1 MNNTVGYN
9 FPANSYDRQ
18 QGLGENSMIEGK
30 LMFKHTKNM
39 KKHYKLL
46 SLSVACL
53 CSMSAQAAE
62 EQFNGALRAANAGNV
77 GQLQQY
83 QSAMQN
89 DVLGYYPEY
98 WILNQNLGSQPASQ
112 IISFAQRY
120 PQSAMAEKLAADYVE
135 EKVKMADFSTAQ
147 PVLQYVTNADPAE
160 ACAVAQVR
168 AKSGD
173 QLVYAEFKDV
183 WLTTN
188 SQPESC
194 TGLGRMMLSSPLMTN
209 EDRQQRL
216 WVQLRAG
223 QSGQAIATAQGLE
236 LNLSLAQL
244 NTIQANPTNYLW
256 SAPKS
261 TATDH
266 AYLIYALGRLAD
278 SDLDSAMSIVK
289 RTAEGTPVQVQKT
302 LFRTV
307 GYIGGTTVMKN
318 NFNREVLN
326 YLDASYGLP
335 FSPEEAEIY
344 ARQAIRFSAWES
356 LIRAIDAM
364 SVNQKQEDRWQY
376 WLARASEQRTDRAS
390 KQAAESIY
398 KKLAV
403 GEDYHNLLARD
414 KLGQLTAST
423 PNSAQPSSQAMQRLN
438 QDIHFRRAFA
448 LRNINAPE
456 NYINREWNWAVR
468 QAYLRKD
475 DDLLLAA
482 AKRAMDMGWYDRAI
496 YAADRTADKH
506 NYNYRYPMPHQNYVV
521 SHSRNAGIDAAWAY
535 GLMRQE
541 SRFNTGARSHV
552 GAGGL
557 MQIMPDTAKL
567 VARQMGETYNPAALT
582 DMNTNIRYGTYYLS
596 TIQRQLSNS
605 PVLATAGYNA
615 GPNRARRW
623 QPEFQ
628 SIAADQYTET
638 IPLLETR
645 DYVKHVMTNATYYGI
660 LLGQGAQS
668 VGKRM
673 QAIPLR
679 NTP

>member
-1 MNNTVGYN
+1 M
-9 FPANSYDRQ
+9 
-18 QGLGENSMIEGK
+18 L
-30 LMFKHTKNM
+30 KHTKTM
-39 KKHYKLL
+39 YKYYKLIT
-46 SLSVACL
+46 LSVACI
-53 CSMSAQAAE
+53 CSASTQAAE
-62 EQFNGALRAANAGNV
+62 EQFNDALRAANAGNTEL
-77 GQLQQY
+77 LQQY
-83 QSAMQN
+83 RLSMQN
-89 DVLGYYPEY
+89 DALGYYPEY
-98 WILNQNLGSQPASQ
+98 WILNQNLAMQPVSQ

-147 PVLQYVTNADPAE
+147 PVLPYVTNADPAE

-168 AKSGD
+168 AKAGD
-173 QLVYAEFKDV
+173 ELVYAEFKEV

-188 SQPESC
+188 SQPDSC
-194 TGLGRMMLSSPLMTN
+194 TGLGRMMLSSPLMTS

-216 WVQLRAG
+216 WGQLRAG
-223 QSGQAIATAQGLE
+223 QSGQAIATAQGIGLS
-236 LNLSLAQL
+236 LSLAQL
-244 NTIQANPTNYLW
+244 NSIQANPTNYLW

-261 TATDH
+261 TAAEQ

-278 SDLDSAMSIVK
+278 SDLDSALSIVK
-289 RTAEGTPVQVQKT
+289 RTAAGTPVQVQRA
-302 LFRTV
+302 LYRAV

-326 YLDASYGLP
+326 ALDASYGLS

-356 LIRAIDAM
+356 LIRAIDSM

-376 WLARASEQRTDRAS
+376 WLARASEQRADRAS
-390 KQAAESIY
+390 KKAAESIY
-398 KKLAV
+398 RKLAT
-403 GEDYHNLLARD
+403 GDDYHNLLARD
-414 KLGQLTAST
+414 KLGQVTAST
-423 PNSAQPSSQAMQRLN
+423 PNPTQPSNQAMQRLN
-438 QDIHFRRAFA
+438 QDIHFRRAFT
-448 LRNINAPE
+448 LRNISAPE

-468 QAYLRKD
+468 QAYLKKD

-482 AKRAMDMGWYDRAI
+482 AKRAMDMGWHDRAI
-496 YAADRTADKH
+496 YAADRTANKH

-521 SHSRNAGIDAAWAY
+521 SHSRNAGIDPAWAY

-541 SRFNTGARSHV
+541 SRFNTVARSHV

-567 VARQMGETYNPAALT
+567 VARQMGEAYNPAALT
-582 DMNTNIRYGTYYLS
+582 DMNTNIRYGTFYLS
-596 TIQRQLSNS
+596 TIQRQLSDS

-628 SIAADQYTET
+628 EIAADQYTES

-645 DYVKHVMTNATYYGI
+645 DYVKHVMTNATHYGI

-673 QAIPLR
+673 QLIPLR
-679 NTP
+679 NTQ